1 MANTEKQFL
10 DEEGLD
16 IVRNNTFIPVFDT
29 WAEYEEAKNT
39 IPEGMKFIVREDEN
53 DSYGI
58 VNSIILSDQVTGALY
73 NLSIQNGQISVQP
86 IVGDRGP
93 N

>member
-16 IVRNNTFIPVFDT
+16 IVRNNTFIAVFDT
-29 WAEYEEAKNT
+29 WAEYEAAKDT

-58 VNSIILSDQVTGALY
+58 VNSILLRDQTNGNTYALSLK
-73 NLSIQNGQISVQP
+73 NGQIS
-86 IVGDRGP
+86 IEL
-93 N
+93 NS